1 MSMRYSSI
9 LLHKK
14 LFQIA
19 FVIALLFNT
28 KVSAVFAQTIP
39 LYKNSRAPINERVQD
54 LLGRMTPTEKF
65 WQLFMIPGD
74 IKPGDATKYKD
85 GLFGFQVSAAAAG
98 TEDAGQMLQYNASE
112 TALSLAKKINS
123 IQQFFM
129 DSTRL
134 GIPMLP
140 FDEAL
145 HGLVR
150 QGSTIFPQSIGLAAT
165 FNTTIMEAV
174 AGAIAKESKIRGIR
188 QILSPVINI
197 ATDVRWGR
205 TEETYGEDPFLSS
218 KMGVAYIKTLED
230 ENIIATP
237 KHFVANVGDGGR
249 DSYPIDANE
258 RYLTEIHYPP
268 FKDAVQKAGAR
279 SIMTSYNSVN
289 GSPATA
295 NDYLLND
302 LLKKQWGFT
311 GFVISDAGAVGGANV
326 LHFTAKD
333 YPDAGRNA
341 LNNGLDVLFQTAQ
354 EHYKLFIPPFL
365 NEQINQARLDDA
377 VSRVLKAKFELG
389 LFERPYVDIKAT
401 EAANFS
407 AAHKKIAAQAALE
420 SIVLLQN
427 NKQLLP
433 ISTSI
438 ESIALIGTD
447 ATEARLGGYSGPGTK
462 KVSILE
468 GMVAKYGASK
478 IMSAAGPGRNNKT
491 YTTIGG
497 KHLWTNH
504 NNQKTEGLLAE
515 YFNGIEFNST
525 PSVKRIDKNINFH
538 WTISTPDE
546 RINPSFFCARWT
558 GNINAP
564 LTGKYKIGLEGN
576 DGYKLYINNQL
587 VINQWD
593 KQSYH
598 TSLVNFDFTAGTNY
612 PIRIEFKEP
621 GGNATVKLIWN
632 VGVENTVDEKINEA
646 VAVAQK
652 ATVAIIVVGLEE
664 GEFRDR
670 ASLQLPGAQELLI
683 QKIAATG
690 TPTAVIIV
698 GGSAVTMGNW
708 IDKVQS
714 IVDVWYP
721 GEEGGQAVAAVLAGD
736 YNPGGKLP
744 ITFPLSESQLPLVY
758 NHKPTGRGDDYEN
771 LSGLPLFPFGYG
783 LSYTS
788 FEYSNLVIETPVAKA
803 GEKINISFEV
813 KNTGSKA
820 GSEVAQI
827 YLRDEVAT
835 VARPV
840 EALKGFER
848 IYLLPGAFKTI
859 KLSLLPEDFEML
871 NAKMQT
877 VIEPGDFTIMVGSSS
892 RDIRLKK
899 TVTLQ

>member
-1 MSMRYSSI
+1 MNTTSVTLRSNI
-9 LLHKK
+9 
-14 LFQIA
+14 IR
-19 FVIALLFNT
+19 IALFFSLQIIVVNT
-28 KVSAVFAQTIP
+28 ITAQTIP
-39 LYKNSRAPINERVQD
+39 LYKNSRAPINERVKD

-74 IKPGDATKYKD
+74 IKPGEGYKYKD
-85 GLFGFQVSAAAAG
+85 GLFGFQVSAASAG
-98 TEDAGQMLQYNASE
+98 TEGAQQMLQYNATE
-112 TALSLAKKINS
+112 TAVSLAKKVNK
-123 IQQFFM
+123 IQAFFM

-165 FNTTIMEAV
+165 FNTSTMEAV

-218 KMGVAYIKTLED
+218 KMGVAYMKTLED

-249 DSYPIDANE
+249 DSYPIDMNE
-258 RYLTEIHYPP
+258 RYLSEIHYPP

-302 LLKKQWGFT
+302 LLKKQWGFN

-326 LHFTAKD
+326 LHYTAKD

-341 LNNGLDVLFQTAQ
+341 VNNGLDVLFQTAQ

-365 NEQINQARLDDA
+365 NGQINQERLDDA
-377 VSRVLKAKFELG
+377 VSRVLRAKFELG
-389 LFERPYVDIKAT
+389 LFEIPYLDIKET
-401 EAANFS
+401 EAANFEAS
-407 AAHKKIAAQAALE
+407 HKKIAHQAALE
-420 SIVLLQN
+420 SIVLLKN
-427 NKQLLP
+427 NKGLLP
-433 ISTSI
+433 IGLTT
-438 ESIALIGTD
+438 ESIALIGLD

-462 KVSILE
+462 KVSIAE
-468 GMVAKYGASK
+468 GMKKVYGAQK
-478 IMSAAGPGRNNKT
+478 IITAEGPGRSIKT
-491 YTTIGG
+491 WTVIPSKY
-497 KHLWTNH
+497 LWTTQ
-504 NNQKTEGLLAE
+504 NNQKTEGLLAS
-515 YFNGIEFNST
+515 YFNGIEFSNNPT
-525 PSVKRIDKNINFH
+525 VQRIDKNINFH
-538 WTISTPDE
+538 WTISTPDNSIVPE
-546 RINPSFFCARWT
+546 FFCAKWT
-558 GNINAP
+558 GNISAP
-564 LTGKYKIGLEGN
+564 QTGTFKIGLEGN
-576 DGYKLYINNQL
+576 DGYKLYINNEL
-587 VINQWD
+587 VIDKWE
-593 KQSYH
+593 KQSFH
-598 TSLVNFDFTAGTNY
+598 TELVSYNFVAGTNY
-612 PIRIEFKEP
+612 PIRVEFKEP
-621 GGNATVKLIWN
+621 NGNATIRLIWN
-632 VGVENTVDEKINEA
+632 LGIANTIEEKINEA
-646 VAVAQK
+646 VAAAKKSKVA
-652 ATVAIIVVGLEE
+652 VVVVGLEE

-670 ASLQLPGAQELLI
+670 ASLQLPGAQEQLI
-683 QKIAATG
+683 QKVAATG
-690 TPTAVIIV
+690 TPTVVVIV

-708 IDKVQS
+708 IDQVNS

-721 GEEGGQAVAAVLAGD
+721 GEEGGYAVAEALSGM

-744 ITFPLSESQLPLVY
+744 ITFPLSEAQLPLVY

-771 LSGLPLFPFGYG
+771 LTGLPLFPFGYG
-783 LSYTS
+783 LSYTT
-788 FEYSNLVIETPVAKA
+788 FEYSKLTIQKPVAKV
-803 GEKINISFEV
+803 GEKINISFEI
-813 KNTGSKA
+813 KNTGNRA
-820 GSEVAQI
+820 GDEVAQI
-827 YLRDEVAT
+827 YLRDQVAS

-840 EALKGFER
+840 QALKGFER
-848 IYLLPGAFKTI
+848 IHLEPGTSKII
-859 KLSLLPEDFEML
+859 KLTLLPEDFEML

-899 TVTLQ
+899 TVQLQ

>member
-1 MSMRYSSI
+1 MNTQNITFRKIFTPLALVI
-9 LLHKK
+9 LIQ
-14 LFQIA
+14 FIA
-19 FVIALLFNT
+19 TSTIV
-28 KVSAVFAQTIP
+28 AQTIP
-39 LYKNSRAPINERVQD
+39 LYKNSRAPINERVKD

-74 IKPGDATKYKD
+74 IKPGEGYKYKD
-85 GLFGFQVSAAAAG
+85 GLFGFQVSAASAG
-98 TEDAGQMLQYNASE
+98 AEGAQQMLQYNATE
-112 TALSLAKKINS
+112 TAVSLAKKVNV
-123 IQQFFM
+123 IQRFFM

-165 FNTTIMEAV
+165 FNTSTMEAV

-218 KMGVAYIKTLED
+218 KMGVAYMKTLED

-249 DSYPIDANE
+249 DSYPIDMNE
-258 RYLTEIHYPP
+258 RYLSEIHYPP

-302 LLKKQWGFT
+302 LLKKQWGFN

-326 LHFTAKD
+326 LHYTAKD

-341 LNNGLDVLFQTAQ
+341 VNNGLDVLFQTAQ
-354 EHYKLFIPPFL
+354 EHHTLFIPPFL
-365 NEQINQARLDDA
+365 NGQVNQERLDDA
-377 VSRVLKAKFELG
+377 VSRVLKAKFDLG
-389 LFERPYVDIKAT
+389 LFETPYLDIKAT
-401 EAANFS
+401 ESANYEV
-407 AAHKKIAAQAALE
+407 AHKKIAHQAALE

-427 NKQLLP
+427 KNGLLP
-433 ISTSI
+433 ISNDV

-462 KVSILE
+462 KVSILD
-468 GMVAKYGASK
+468 GMLLKYGAKK
-478 IMSAAGPGRNNKT
+478 IITAAGPGRVNKNWNIVPSK
-491 YTTIGG
+491 YLSTTQ
-497 KHLWTNH
+497 
-504 NNQKTEGLLAE
+504 NNQIVEGLTAE
-515 YFNGIEFNST
+515 YFNGIEFGTSPT
-525 PSVKRIDKNINFH
+525 VKRVDKNINFH
-538 WTISTPDE
+538 WTISTPDPLITPE
-546 RINPSFFCARWT
+546 FFCARWT
-558 GNINAP
+558 GNIKAP
-564 LTGKYKIGLEGN
+564 QTGTYNIGIEGN

-587 VINQWD
+587 IINNWD
-593 KQSYH
+593 KQSFH
-598 TSLVNFDFTAGTNY
+598 TSLVDYNFTAGTNY
-612 PIRIEFKEP
+612 HIRVEFKEP
-621 GGNATVKLIWN
+621 NGNATIKLIWN
-632 VGVENTVDEKINEA
+632 VGVANTVEEKINEA
-646 VAVAQK
+646 VATAKKSKVA
-652 ATVAIIVVGLEE
+652 VVVVGLEE

-670 ASLQLPGAQELLI
+670 ASLQLPGEQEQLI
-683 QKIAATG
+683 QKVAATG
-690 TPTAVIIV
+690 TPTIVVIV

-708 IDKVQS
+708 IDKVSS

-721 GEEGGQAVAAVLAGD
+721 GEEGGHAVAAVLSGE
-736 YNPGGKLP
+736 YNPGAKLP
-744 ITFPLSESQLPLVY
+744 ITFPVSEAQLPLVY

-771 LSGLPLFPFGYG
+771 LTGLPLFPFGYG
-783 LSYTS
+783 LSYTT
-788 FEYSNLVIETPVAKA
+788 FEYSNLTIEKPVAKK
-803 GEKINISFEV
+803 GDKINVSFV
-813 KNTGSKA
+813 VTNTGKRA
-820 GSEVAQI
+820 GDEVAQL
-827 YLRDEVAT
+827 YLRDQIAS

-840 EALKGFER
+840 QALKGFER
-848 IYLLPGAFKTI
+848 IHLLPGASKTVT
-859 KLSLLPEDFEML
+859 LTLHAEDFEML
-871 NAKMQT
+871 NEKMET
-877 VIEPGDFTIMVGSSS
+877 VIEPGDFTIMIGSSS

>member
-1 MSMRYSSI
+1 MNTITITTRKIFTLFVYMI
-9 LLHKK
+9 LI
-14 LFQIA
+14 QI
-19 FVIALLFNT
+19 IAIST
-28 KVSAVFAQTIP
+28 VDAQTIP
-39 LYKNSRAPINERVQD
+39 LYKNSRAPINERVKD
-54 LLGRMTPTEKF
+54 LLDRMTPTEKF

-74 IKPGDATKYKD
+74 IKPGDAQKYKD
-85 GLFGFQVSAAAAG
+85 GLFGFQVSAASAG
-98 TEDAGQMLQYNASE
+98 GEGAQQMLQYNATE
-112 TALSLAKKINS
+112 TAVSLAKKVNS
-123 IQQFFM
+123 IQRFFM

-165 FNTTIMEAV
+165 FKTSTMEAV

-218 KMGVAYIKTLED
+218 KMGVAYMKTLED

-249 DSYPIDANE
+249 DSYPIDMNE
-258 RYLTEIHYPP
+258 RYLSEIHYPP

-295 NDYLLND
+295 NDYLLNN
-302 LLKKQWGFT
+302 LLKKRWGFN

-326 LHFTAKD
+326 LHYTAKD
-333 YPDAGRNA
+333 YPDAGKNA
-341 LNNGLDVLFQTAQ
+341 VNNGLDVIFQTAQ

-365 NEQINQARLDDA
+365 NGQINQERLDDA
-377 VSRVLKAKFELG
+377 VSRVLRAKFELG
-389 LFERPYVDIKAT
+389 LFETPYLDIKAT
-401 EAANFS
+401 ESANFE
-407 AAHKKIAAQAALE
+407 AAHKKIALEAALE
-420 SIVLLQN
+420 SVVLLQN
-427 NKQLLP
+427 KNALLP
-433 ISTSI
+433 ISTAT

-462 KVSILE
+462 KVSILN
-468 GMVAKYGASK
+468 GMLQKYGASK
-478 IMSAAGPGRNNKT
+478 IFTAAGPGRDSKNW
-491 YTTIGG
+491 TIIPS
-497 KHLWTNH
+497 KYLWTTQG
-504 NNQKTEGLLAE
+504 NQTQEGLTAQ
-515 YFNGIEFNST
+515 YFNGIEFGNNPT
-525 PSVKRIDKNINFH
+525 LQRIDKTINFH
-538 WTISTPDE
+538 WTISTPDQA
-546 RINPSFFCARWT
+546 INPEFFCAKWT
-558 GNINAP
+558 GNIRAP
-564 LTGKYKIGLEGN
+564 KSGTYKIGLSGN
-576 DGYKLYINNQL
+576 DGFKLYINNQL
-587 VINQWD
+587 IINNWD
-593 KQSYH
+593 KQSFH
-598 TSLVNFDFTAGTNY
+598 TSLVDYNFTAGNNY
-612 PIRIEFKEP
+612 PIRVEFKEP
-621 GGNATVKLIWN
+621 NGNSTIKLIWN
-632 VGVENTVDEKINEA
+632 VDVVNTVEEKITEA

-652 ATVAIIVVGLEE
+652 SKVAVVVVGLEE

-670 ASLQLPGAQELLI
+670 ASLQLPGEQEQLI
-683 QKIAATG
+683 QRVAATG
-690 TPTAVIIV
+690 TPTVVVIV

-708 IDKVQS
+708 MDKVSS

-721 GEEGGQAVAAVLAGD
+721 GEEGGHAVAAVLSGA

-744 ITFPLSESQLPLVY
+744 ITFPVSEAQLPLVY

-771 LSGLPLFPFGYG
+771 LTGLPLFPFGYG

-788 FEYSNLVIETPVAKA
+788 FEYSNLIIEKPIAKK
-803 GEKINISFEV
+803 GDPINISFV
-813 KNTGSKA
+813 VTNTGKLA
-820 GSEVAQI
+820 GDEVAQL
-827 YLRDEVAT
+827 YLRDQIAS

-840 EALKGFER
+840 QALKGFER
-848 IYLLPGAFKTI
+848 IHLAAGASKTI
-859 KLSLLPEDFEML
+859 KLTLLPEDFEML
-871 NAKMQT
+871 NEKMET
-877 VIEPGDFTIMVGSSS
+877 VIEPGDFTIMIGSSS

>member
-1 MSMRYSSI
+1 M
-9 LLHKK
+9 
-14 LFQIA
+14 
-19 FVIALLFNT
+19 NT
-28 KVSAVFAQTIP
+28 KSLIFRKNIIRILFIVSVQLIAATIINAQTIP
-39 LYKNSRAPINERVQD
+39 LYKNSRAPINERVKD
-54 LLGRMTPTEKF
+54 LLDRMTPTEKF

-74 IKPGDATKYKD
+74 IKPGEGYKYKD
-85 GLFGFQVSAAAAG
+85 GLFGFQVSAASAG
-98 TEDAGQMLQYNASE
+98 VEGAQQMLQYNATE
-112 TALSLAKKINS
+112 TAVSLAKKVNK

-165 FNTTIMEAV
+165 FNTSTMEAV
-174 AGAIAKESKIRGIR
+174 AGAIARESKIRGIR

-218 KMGVAYIKTLED
+218 KMGVAYMKTLED

-249 DSYPIDANE
+249 DSYPIDMNE
-258 RYLTEIHYPP
+258 RYLSEIHYPP

-302 LLKKQWGFT
+302 LLKKQWGFN

-326 LHFTAKD
+326 LHYTAKD

-341 LNNGLDVLFQTAQ
+341 VNNGLDVLFQTAQ

-365 NEQINQARLDDA
+365 NGQINQARLDDA
-377 VSRVLKAKFELG
+377 VSRVLRAKFELG
-389 LFERPYVDIKAT
+389 LFETPYLDIKAT
-401 EAANFS
+401 ENANYEV
-407 AAHKKIAAQAALE
+407 AHKKIAHQAALE
-420 SIVLLQN
+420 SIVLLKN
-427 NKQLLP
+427 NKGLLP
-433 ISTSI
+433 IATSTQ
-438 ESIALIGTD
+438 SIALIGVD

-462 KVSILE
+462 KVSIAD
-468 GMVAKYGASK
+468 GFVKTYGAQK
-478 IMSAAGPGRNNKT
+478 IIIASGPGRSNKT
-491 YTTIGG
+491 WTVIPS
-497 KHLWTNH
+497 KFLWTSQ
-504 NNQKTEGLLAE
+504 NNQKTEGLLAS
-515 YFNGIEFNST
+515 YFNGIEFSNNPT
-525 PSVKRIDKNINFH
+525 VQRIDKTVNFH
-538 WTISTPDE
+538 WTISTPDNSIVPE
-546 RINPSFFCARWT
+546 FFCAKWT
-558 GNINAP
+558 GNIHAP
-564 LTGKYKIGLEGN
+564 QTGTFKIGLEGN
-576 DGYKLYINNQL
+576 DGYKLYINNEL
-587 VINQWD
+587 VIDKWQ

-598 TSLVNFDFTAGTNY
+598 TELVDYNFTAGTDY
-612 PIRIEFKEP
+612 PVRVEFKEP
-621 GGNATVKLIWN
+621 NGNATIKLIWN
-632 VGVENTVDEKINEA
+632 IGVANSIEEKINEA
-646 VAVAQK
+646 VDAAKKSKVAV
-652 ATVAIIVVGLEE
+652 VVVGLEE

-670 ASLQLPGAQELLI
+670 ASLQLPGSQEQLI
-683 QKIAATG
+683 QRVAATG
-690 TPTAVIIV
+690 TPTVVVIV

-708 IDKVQS
+708 IDQVNS

-721 GEEGGQAVAAVLAGD
+721 GEEGGYAVAEVLSGA

-744 ITFPLSESQLPLVY
+744 ITFPISEAQLPLVY

-771 LSGLPLFPFGYG
+771 LTGLPLFPFGYG
-783 LSYTS
+783 LSYTN
-788 FEYSNLVIETPVAKA
+788 FEYSKLTIENPLAKA
-803 GEKINISFEV
+803 GDKINISFEI
-813 KNTGSKA
+813 KNTGTRA
-820 GSEVAQI
+820 GDEVAQI
-827 YLRDEVAT
+827 YLRDQVAS

-840 EALKGFER
+840 QALKGFER
-848 IYLLPGAFKTI
+848 IHLEPGATKTI
-859 KLSLLPEDFEML
+859 KLTLLPEDFEML
-871 NAKMQT
+871 NANMQT

-899 TVTLQ
+899 TVQLQ

>member
-1 MSMRYSSI
+1 MNTITITTRKIFTRFVYVI
-9 LLHKK
+9 
-14 LFQIA
+14 FIQI
-19 FVIALLFNT
+19 IATSTVN
-28 KVSAVFAQTIP
+28 AQTIP
-39 LYKNSRAPINERVQD
+39 LYKNSRAPINERVKD
-54 LLGRMTPTEKF
+54 LLDRMTTTEKF

-74 IKPGDATKYKD
+74 IKPGDAPKYKD
-85 GLFGFQVSAAAAG
+85 GLFGFQVSAASAG
-98 TEDAGQMLQYNASE
+98 GEGAQQMLQYNATE
-112 TALSLAKKINS
+112 TVVSLAKKVNA
-123 IQQFFM
+123 IQRFFM

-165 FNTTIMEAV
+165 FKTSTMEAV

-218 KMGVAYIKTLED
+218 KMGVAYMKTLED

-249 DSYPIDANE
+249 DSYPIDMNE
-258 RYLTEIHYPP
+258 RYLSEIHYPP

-295 NDYLLND
+295 NDYLLNN
-302 LLKKQWGFT
+302 LLKKRWGFN

-326 LHFTAKD
+326 LHYTAKD
-333 YPDAGRNA
+333 YPDAGKNA
-341 LNNGLDVLFQTAQ
+341 VNNGLDVIFQTAQ

-365 NEQINQARLDDA
+365 NGQINQERLDDA
-377 VSRVLKAKFELG
+377 VSRVLRAKFELG
-389 LFERPYVDIKAT
+389 LFETPYLDIKAT
-401 EAANFS
+401 ESANFE
-407 AAHKKIAAQAALE
+407 AAHKKIALEAALE
-420 SIVLLQN
+420 SVVLLQN
-427 NKQLLP
+427 KNALLP
-433 ISTSI
+433 ISTAT

-462 KVSILE
+462 KVSILD
-468 GMVAKYGASK
+468 GMLQKYGASK
-478 IMSAAGPGRNNKT
+478 IVTAAGPGRDSKNWNIIPSK
-491 YTTIGG
+491 YLSTTQD
-497 KHLWTNH
+497 
-504 NNQKTEGLLAE
+504 NQTQEGLTAQ
-515 YFNGIEFNST
+515 YFNGIEFGDNPT
-525 PSVKRIDKNINFH
+525 LQRIDKTINFH
-538 WTISTPDE
+538 WTISTPDQA
-546 RINPSFFCARWT
+546 INPEFFCAKWT
-558 GNINAP
+558 GNIRAP
-564 LTGKYKIGLEGN
+564 KSGTYKIGLSGN
-576 DGYKLYINNQL
+576 DGFKLYINNQL
-587 VINQWD
+587 IINNWD
-593 KQSYH
+593 KQSFH
-598 TSLVNFDFTAGTNY
+598 TNLVDYNFTAGNNY
-612 PIRIEFKEP
+612 PIRVEFKEP
-621 GGNATVKLIWN
+621 NGNSTIKLIWN
-632 VGVENTVDEKINEA
+632 VDVVNAVEEKITEA

-652 ATVAIIVVGLEE
+652 SKVAVVVVGLEE

-670 ASLQLPGAQELLI
+670 ASLQLPGEQEQLI
-683 QKIAATG
+683 QRVAATG
-690 TPTAVIIV
+690 TPTVVVIV

-708 IDKVQS
+708 MDKVSS

-721 GEEGGQAVAAVLAGD
+721 GEEGGYAVASVLSGA

-744 ITFPLSESQLPLVY
+744 ITFPVSEAQLPLVY

-771 LSGLPLFPFGYG
+771 LTGLPLFPFGYG

-788 FEYSNLVIETPVAKA
+788 FEYSNLIIEKPIAKK
-803 GEKINISFEV
+803 GDPINISFV
-813 KNTGSKA
+813 VTNTGKLA
-820 GSEVAQI
+820 GDEVAQL
-827 YLRDEVAT
+827 YLRDQIAS

-840 EALKGFER
+840 QALKGFER
-848 IYLLPGAFKTI
+848 IHLAAGASKTI
-859 KLSLLPEDFEML
+859 KLTLHSEDFEML
-871 NAKMQT
+871 NEKMET
-877 VIEPGDFTIMVGSSS
+877 VIEPGDFTIMIGSSS

>member
-1 MSMRYSSI
+1 MNSKNTYTRNIVSSI
-9 LLHKK
+9 
-14 LFQIA
+14 A
-19 FVIALLFNT
+19 FTILIQCMT
-28 KVSAVFAQTIP
+28 ISTTIAQTIP
-39 LYKNSRAPINERVQD
+39 LYKNSRAPINERVKD

-74 IKPGDATKYKD
+74 IKPGDAPKYKD
-85 GLFGFQVSAAAAG
+85 GLFGFQVSAASAG
-98 TEDAGQMLQYNASE
+98 GEGAQQMLQYNATE
-112 TALSLAKKINS
+112 TAVSLAKKVNT
-123 IQQFFM
+123 IQRFFI

-165 FNTTIMEAV
+165 FKTSTMEAV

-218 KMGVAYIKTLED
+218 KMGVAYMKTLED

-249 DSYPIDANE
+249 DSYPIDMNE
-258 RYLTEIHYPP
+258 RYLSEIHYPP

-295 NDYLLND
+295 NDYLLNN
-302 LLKKQWGFT
+302 LLKKQWGFN

-326 LHFTAKD
+326 LHYTAKD

-341 LNNGLDVLFQTAQ
+341 VNYGLDVLFQTAQ

-365 NEQINQARLDDA
+365 NGQINQERLDDA
-377 VSRVLKAKFELG
+377 VSRVLRAKFELG
-389 LFERPYVDIKAT
+389 LFETPYLDIKAT
-401 EAANFS
+401 ESANYE
-407 AAHKKIAAQAALE
+407 AAHKKIAHHAALE

-427 NKQLLP
+427 KNGLLP
-433 ISTSI
+433 LSTAT

-462 KVSILE
+462 KVSILD
-468 GMVAKYGASK
+468 GMRLKYGASK
-478 IMSAAGPGRNNKT
+478 IITAAGPGRESKNWNIIPSK
-491 YTTIGG
+491 Y
-497 KHLWTNH
+497 LWTTQG
-504 NNQKTEGLLAE
+504 NQTQEGLTAQ
-515 YFNGIEFNST
+515 YFNGVEFGNNPT
-525 PSVKRIDKNINFH
+525 LQRIDKTINFH
-538 WTISTPDE
+538 WTISTPD
-546 RINPSFFCARWT
+546 PSITPEFFCAKWT
-558 GNINAP
+558 GNIKAP
-564 LTGKYKIGLEGN
+564 KTGTYKIGLSGN
-576 DGYKLYINNQL
+576 DGFKLYINNQL
-587 VINQWD
+587 VINNWD
-593 KQSYH
+593 KQSFH
-598 TSLVNFDFTAGTNY
+598 TSLVDYNFTAGNSY
-612 PIRIEFKEP
+612 PIRVEFKEP
-621 GGNATVKLIWN
+621 NGNSTIKLIWN
-632 VGVENTVDEKINEA
+632 VDVVNTIEEKINEA

-652 ATVAIIVVGLEE
+652 SKVAVVVVGLEE

-670 ASLQLPGAQELLI
+670 ASLQLPGEQEQLI
-683 QKIAATG
+683 QRVAATG
-690 TPTAVIIV
+690 TPTVVVIV

-708 IDKVQS
+708 IDKVSS

-721 GEEGGQAVAAVLAGD
+721 GEEGGHAVAAVLSGE
-736 YNPGGKLP
+736 YNPGAKLP
-744 ITFPLSESQLPLVY
+744 ITFPVSEAQLPLVY

-771 LSGLPLFPFGYG
+771 LTGLPLFPFGYG
-783 LSYTS
+783 LSYTT
-788 FEYSNLVIETPVAKA
+788 FEYSNLIIEKPIAKKGDA
-803 GEKINISFEV
+803 IHLSFV
-813 KNTGSKA
+813 VTNTGKVA
-820 GSEVAQI
+820 GDEVAQL
-827 YLRDEVAT
+827 YLRDQIAS

-840 EALKGFER
+840 QALKGFER
-848 IYLLPGAFKTI
+848 IHLAAGASKTI
-859 KLSLLPEDFEML
+859 QLTLLPEDFEML
-871 NAKMQT
+871 NEKMQT
-877 VIEPGDFTIMVGSSS
+877 VIEPGDFIIMIGSSS

>member
-1 MSMRYSSI
+1 M
-9 LLHKK
+9 
-14 LFQIA
+14 
-19 FVIALLFNT
+19 NT
-28 KVSAVFAQTIP
+28 KKIATRKTFIRFVYVILIQIIVTSTVDAQTIP
-39 LYKNSRAPINERVQD
+39 LYKNSRAPINERVKD
-54 LLGRMTPTEKF
+54 LLDRMTPTEKF

-74 IKPGDATKYKD
+74 IKPGDAPKYKD
-85 GLFGFQVSAAAAG
+85 GLFGFQVSAASAG
-98 TEDAGQMLQYNASE
+98 GDGAQQMLQYNATE
-112 TALSLAKKINS
+112 TAVSLAKKVNA
-123 IQQFFM
+123 IQRFFM

-165 FNTTIMEAV
+165 FKTSTMEAV

-218 KMGVAYIKTLED
+218 KMGVAYMKTLED

-249 DSYPIDANE
+249 DSYPIDMNE
-258 RYLTEIHYPP
+258 RYLSEIHYPP

-295 NDYLLND
+295 NDYLLNN
-302 LLKKQWGFT
+302 LLKKQWGFN

-326 LHFTAKD
+326 LHYTAKD

-341 LNNGLDVLFQTAQ
+341 VNNGLDVLFQTAQ

-365 NEQINQARLDDA
+365 NGQINQERLDDA
-377 VSRVLKAKFELG
+377 VSRVLRAKFELG
-389 LFERPYVDIKAT
+389 LFETPYLDIKAT
-401 EAANFS
+401 ESANFE
-407 AAHKKIAAQAALE
+407 AAHKKIALEAALE
-420 SIVLLQN
+420 SVVLLQN
-427 NKQLLP
+427 KNALLP
-433 ISTSI
+433 ISTAI

-462 KVSILE
+462 KVSILD
-468 GMVAKYGASK
+468 GMLQKYGTSK
-478 IMSAAGPGRNNKT
+478 IVTAAGPGRDSKNWNIIPSK
-491 YTTIGG
+491 Y
-497 KHLWTNH
+497 LWTTQG
-504 NNQKTEGLLAE
+504 NQTHEGLTAQ
-515 YFNGIEFNST
+515 YFNGIEFGNNPT
-525 PSVKRIDKNINFH
+525 LQRIDKTINFH
-538 WTISTPDE
+538 WTISTPDQA
-546 RINPSFFCARWT
+546 INPEFFCAKWT
-558 GNINAP
+558 GNIRAP
-564 LTGKYKIGLEGN
+564 KSGTYKIGLSGN
-576 DGYKLYINNQL
+576 DGFKLYINNQL
-587 VINQWD
+587 IINNWD
-593 KQSYH
+593 KQSFH
-598 TSLVNFDFTAGTNY
+598 TSLVDYNFTAGNNY
-612 PIRIEFKEP
+612 PIRVEFKEP
-621 GGNATVKLIWN
+621 NGNSTIKLIWN
-632 VGVENTVDEKINEA
+632 VDVVNTVEEKITEA
-646 VAVAQK
+646 VTVAQK
-652 ATVAIIVVGLEE
+652 SKVAVVVVGLEE

-670 ASLQLPGAQELLI
+670 ASLQLPGEQEQLI
-683 QKIAATG
+683 QRVAATG
-690 TPTAVIIV
+690 TPTVVVIV

-708 IDKVQS
+708 MDKVNS

-721 GEEGGQAVAAVLAGD
+721 GEEGGYAVAAVLSGA

-744 ITFPLSESQLPLVY
+744 ITFPVSEAQLPLVY

-771 LSGLPLFPFGYG
+771 LTGLPLFPFGYG

-788 FEYSNLVIETPVAKA
+788 FEYSNLIIEKPIAKK
-803 GEKINISFEV
+803 GDPINISFV
-813 KNTGSKA
+813 VTNTGKLA
-820 GSEVAQI
+820 GDEVAQL
-827 YLRDEVAT
+827 YLRDQIAS

-840 EALKGFER
+840 QALKGFER
-848 IYLLPGAFKTI
+848 IHLAAGAFKTI
-859 KLSLLPEDFEML
+859 KLTLLPEDFEML
-871 NAKMQT
+871 NEKMET
-877 VIEPGDFTIMVGSSS
+877 VIEPGDFTIMIGSSS

>member
-1 MSMRYSSI
+1 MNTTSLTLRSNI
-9 LLHKK
+9 
-14 LFQIA
+14 IR
-19 FVIALLFNT
+19 IALFFSLQIIVVNT
-28 KVSAVFAQTIP
+28 ITAQTIP
-39 LYKNSRAPINERVQD
+39 LYKNSRAPINERVKD

-74 IKPGDATKYKD
+74 IKPGEGYKYKD
-85 GLFGFQVSAAAAG
+85 GLFGFQVSAASAG
-98 TEDAGQMLQYNASE
+98 TEGAQQMLQYNATE
-112 TALSLAKKINS
+112 TAVSLAKKVNK
-123 IQQFFM
+123 IQAFFM

-165 FNTTIMEAV
+165 FNTSTMEAV

-218 KMGVAYIKTLED
+218 KMGVAYMKTLED

-249 DSYPIDANE
+249 DSYPIDMNE
-258 RYLTEIHYPP
+258 RYLSEIHYPP

-302 LLKKQWGFT
+302 LLKKQWGFN

-326 LHFTAKD
+326 LHYTAKD

-341 LNNGLDVLFQTAQ
+341 VNNGLDVLFQTAQ

-365 NEQINQARLDDA
+365 NGQINQERLDDA
-377 VSRVLKAKFELG
+377 VSRVLRAKFELG
-389 LFERPYVDIKAT
+389 LFEIPYLDIKET
-401 EAANFS
+401 EAANFEAS
-407 AAHKKIAAQAALE
+407 HKKIAHQAALE
-420 SIVLLQN
+420 SIVLLKN
-427 NKQLLP
+427 NKGLLP
-433 ISTSI
+433 IGSTT
-438 ESIALIGTD
+438 ESIALIGVD

-462 KVSILE
+462 KVSIAE
-468 GMVAKYGASK
+468 GMKKVYGAQK
-478 IMSAAGPGRNNKT
+478 IITAEGPGRSIKT
-491 YTTIGG
+491 WTVIPSKY
-497 KHLWTNH
+497 LWTTQ
-504 NNQKTEGLLAE
+504 NNQKTEGLLAS
-515 YFNGIEFNST
+515 YFNGIEFSNNPT
-525 PSVKRIDKNINFH
+525 VQRIDKNINFH
-538 WTISTPDE
+538 WTISTPDNLIVPE
-546 RINPSFFCARWT
+546 FFCAKWT
-558 GNINAP
+558 GNISAP
-564 LTGKYKIGLEGN
+564 QTGTFKIGLEGN
-576 DGYKLYINNQL
+576 DGYKLYINNEL
-587 VINQWD
+587 VIDKWE
-593 KQSYH
+593 KQSFH
-598 TSLVNFDFTAGTNY
+598 TELVSYNFVAGTNY
-612 PIRIEFKEP
+612 PIRVEFKEP
-621 GGNATVKLIWN
+621 NGNATIRLIWN
-632 VGVENTVDEKINEA
+632 LGIANTIEEKINEA
-646 VAVAQK
+646 VAAAKKSKVA
-652 ATVAIIVVGLEE
+652 VVVVGLEE

-670 ASLQLPGAQELLI
+670 ASLQLPGAQEQLI
-683 QKIAATG
+683 QKVAATG
-690 TPTAVIIV
+690 TPTVVVIV

-708 IDKVQS
+708 IDQVNS

-721 GEEGGQAVAAVLAGD
+721 GEEGGYAVAEALSGM

-744 ITFPLSESQLPLVY
+744 ITFPLSEAQLPLVY

-771 LSGLPLFPFGYG
+771 LTGLPLFPFGYG
-783 LSYTS
+783 LSYTT
-788 FEYSNLVIETPVAKA
+788 FEYSKLTIEKPVAKV
-803 GEKINISFEV
+803 GEKINISFEI
-813 KNTGSKA
+813 KNTGNRA
-820 GSEVAQI
+820 GDEVAQI
-827 YLRDEVAT
+827 YLRDQVAS

-840 EALKGFER
+840 QALKGFER
-848 IYLLPGAFKTI
+848 IHLEPGTSKII
-859 KLSLLPEDFEML
+859 KLTLLPEDFEML

-899 TVTLQ
+899 TVQLQ

>member
-1 MSMRYSSI
+1 MNTIRITTRKIFTRFVYLI
-9 LLHKK
+9 LI
-14 LFQIA
+14 QIITTST
-19 FVIALLFNT
+19 VD
-28 KVSAVFAQTIP
+28 AQTIP
-39 LYKNSRAPINERVQD
+39 LYKNSRAPINERVKD
-54 LLGRMTPTEKF
+54 LLDRMTPTEKF

-74 IKPGDATKYKD
+74 IKPGDAPKYKD
-85 GLFGFQVSAAAAG
+85 GLFGFQVSAASAG
-98 TEDAGQMLQYNASE
+98 GEGAQQMLQYNATE
-112 TALSLAKKINS
+112 TAVSLAKKVNT
-123 IQQFFM
+123 IQRFFM

-165 FNTTIMEAV
+165 FKTSTMEAV

-218 KMGVAYIKTLED
+218 KMGVAYMKTLED

-249 DSYPIDANE
+249 DSYPIDMNE
-258 RYLTEIHYPP
+258 RYLSEIHYPP

-295 NDYLLND
+295 NDYLLNN
-302 LLKKQWGFT
+302 LLKKQWGFN

-326 LHFTAKD
+326 LHYTAKD

-341 LNNGLDVLFQTAQ
+341 VNNGLDVLFQTAQ

-365 NEQINQARLDDA
+365 NGQINQERLDDA
-377 VSRVLKAKFELG
+377 VSRVLRAKFELG
-389 LFERPYVDIKAT
+389 LFETPYLDIKAT
-401 EAANFS
+401 ESANFE
-407 AAHKKIAAQAALE
+407 AAHKKIALEAALE
-420 SIVLLQN
+420 SVVLLQN
-427 NKQLLP
+427 KNALLP
-433 ISTSI
+433 ISTATQ
-438 ESIALIGTD
+438 SIALIGTD

-462 KVSILE
+462 KVSILD
-468 GMVAKYGASK
+468 GMLQKYGASK
-478 IMSAAGPGRNNKT
+478 IITAAGPGRDSKSWNIIPSK
-491 YTTIGG
+491 YLSTTQD
-497 KHLWTNH
+497 
-504 NNQKTEGLLAE
+504 NQTQEGLTAQ
-515 YFNGIEFNST
+515 YFNGIEFGNNPT
-525 PSVKRIDKNINFH
+525 LQRIDKTINFH
-538 WTISTPDE
+538 WTISTPDQA
-546 RINPSFFCARWT
+546 INPEFFCAKWT
-558 GNINAP
+558 GNIKAP
-564 LTGKYKIGLEGN
+564 KTGTYKIGLSGN
-576 DGYKLYINNQL
+576 DGFKLYINNQL
-587 VINQWD
+587 IINNWD
-593 KQSYH
+593 KQSFH
-598 TSLVNFDFTAGTNY
+598 TSLVDYNFTAGNNY
-612 PIRIEFKEP
+612 PIRVEFKEP
-621 GGNATVKLIWN
+621 NGNSTIKLIWN
-632 VGVENTVDEKINEA
+632 VDVVNTVEEKITEA

-652 ATVAIIVVGLEE
+652 SKVAVVVVGLEE

-670 ASLQLPGAQELLI
+670 ASLQLPGEQEQLI
-683 QKIAATG
+683 QRVAATG
-690 TPTAVIIV
+690 TPTVVVIV

-708 IDKVQS
+708 MDKVSS

-721 GEEGGQAVAAVLAGD
+721 GEEGGYAVAAVLSGA

-744 ITFPLSESQLPLVY
+744 ITFPVSEAQLPLVY

-771 LSGLPLFPFGYG
+771 LTGLPLFPFGYG

-788 FEYSNLVIETPVAKA
+788 FEYSNLIIEKPIAKK
-803 GEKINISFEV
+803 GDPINISFV
-813 KNTGSKA
+813 VTNTGKLA
-820 GSEVAQI
+820 GDEVAQL
-827 YLRDEVAT
+827 YLRDQIAS

-840 EALKGFER
+840 QALKGFER
-848 IYLLPGAFKTI
+848 IHLAPGASKTI
-859 KLSLLPEDFEML
+859 KLTLHPEDFEML
-871 NAKMQT
+871 NEKMET
-877 VIEPGDFTIMVGSSS
+877 VIEPGDFTIMIGSSS

>member
-1 MSMRYSSI
+1 MNTITITTRKIFTLFVYMI
-9 LLHKK
+9 LI
-14 LFQIA
+14 QI
-19 FVIALLFNT
+19 IAIST
-28 KVSAVFAQTIP
+28 VDAQTIP
-39 LYKNSRAPINERVQD
+39 LYKNSRAPINERVKD
-54 LLGRMTPTEKF
+54 LLDRMTPTEKF

-74 IKPGDATKYKD
+74 IKPGDAQKYKD
-85 GLFGFQVSAAAAG
+85 GLFGFQVSAASAG
-98 TEDAGQMLQYNASE
+98 GEGAQQMLQYNATE
-112 TALSLAKKINS
+112 TAVSLAKKVNS
-123 IQQFFM
+123 IQRFFM

-165 FNTTIMEAV
+165 FKTSTMEAV

-218 KMGVAYIKTLED
+218 KMGVAYMKTLED

-249 DSYPIDANE
+249 DSYPIDMNE
-258 RYLTEIHYPP
+258 RYLSEIHYPP

-295 NDYLLND
+295 NDYLLNN
-302 LLKKQWGFT
+302 LLKKRWGFN

-326 LHFTAKD
+326 LHYTAKD
-333 YPDAGRNA
+333 YPDAGKNA
-341 LNNGLDVLFQTAQ
+341 VNNGLDVIFQTAQ

-365 NEQINQARLDDA
+365 NGQINQERLDDA
-377 VSRVLKAKFELG
+377 VSRVLRAKFELG
-389 LFERPYVDIKAT
+389 LFETPYLDIKAT
-401 EAANFS
+401 ESANFE
-407 AAHKKIAAQAALE
+407 AAHKKIALEAALE
-420 SIVLLQN
+420 SVVLLQN
-427 NKQLLP
+427 KNALLP
-433 ISTSI
+433 ISTAT

-462 KVSILE
+462 KVSILN
-468 GMVAKYGASK
+468 GMLQKYGASK
-478 IMSAAGPGRNNKT
+478 IFTAAGPGRDSKNW
-491 YTTIGG
+491 TIIPR
-497 KHLWTNH
+497 KYLWTTQG
-504 NNQKTEGLLAE
+504 NQTQEGLTAQ
-515 YFNGIEFNST
+515 YFNGIEFGNNPT
-525 PSVKRIDKNINFH
+525 LQRIDKTINFH
-538 WTISTPDE
+538 WTISTPDQA
-546 RINPSFFCARWT
+546 INPEFFCAKWT
-558 GNINAP
+558 GNIRAP
-564 LTGKYKIGLEGN
+564 KSGTYKIGLSGN
-576 DGYKLYINNQL
+576 DGFKLYINNQL
-587 VINQWD
+587 IINNWD
-593 KQSYH
+593 KQSFH
-598 TSLVNFDFTAGTNY
+598 TSLVDYNFTAGNNY
-612 PIRIEFKEP
+612 PIRVEFKEP
-621 GGNATVKLIWN
+621 NGNSTIKLIWN
-632 VGVENTVDEKINEA
+632 VDVVNTVEEKITEA

-652 ATVAIIVVGLEE
+652 SKVAVVVVGLEE

-670 ASLQLPGAQELLI
+670 ASLQLPGEQEQLI
-683 QKIAATG
+683 QRVAATG
-690 TPTAVIIV
+690 TPTVVVIV

-708 IDKVQS
+708 MDKVSS

-721 GEEGGQAVAAVLAGD
+721 GEEGGHAVAAVLSGA

-744 ITFPLSESQLPLVY
+744 ITFPVSEAQLPLVY

-771 LSGLPLFPFGYG
+771 LTGLPLFPFGYG

-788 FEYSNLVIETPVAKA
+788 FEYSNLIIEKPIAKK
-803 GEKINISFEV
+803 GDPINISFV
-813 KNTGSKA
+813 VTNTGKLA
-820 GSEVAQI
+820 GDEVAQL
-827 YLRDEVAT
+827 YLRDQIAS

-840 EALKGFER
+840 QALKGFER
-848 IYLLPGAFKTI
+848 IHLAAGASKTI
-859 KLSLLPEDFEML
+859 KLTLLPEDFEML
-871 NAKMQT
+871 NEKMET
-877 VIEPGDFTIMVGSSS
+877 VIEPGEFTIMIGSSS

>member
-1 MSMRYSSI
+1 MNTTSLTLRSNI
-9 LLHKK
+9 
-14 LFQIA
+14 IR
-19 FVIALLFNT
+19 IALFFSLQIIVVNT
-28 KVSAVFAQTIP
+28 ITAQTIP
-39 LYKNSRAPINERVQD
+39 LYKNSRAPINERVKD

-74 IKPGDATKYKD
+74 IKPGEGYKYKD
-85 GLFGFQVSAAAAG
+85 GLFGFQVSAASAG
-98 TEDAGQMLQYNASE
+98 TEGAQQMLQYNATE
-112 TALSLAKKINS
+112 TAVSLAKKVNK

-165 FNTTIMEAV
+165 FNTSTMEAV

-218 KMGVAYIKTLED
+218 KMGVAYMKTLED

-249 DSYPIDANE
+249 DSYPIDMNE
-258 RYLTEIHYPP
+258 RYLSEIHYPP

-302 LLKKQWGFT
+302 LLKKQWGFN

-326 LHFTAKD
+326 LHYTAKD

-341 LNNGLDVLFQTAQ
+341 VNNGLDVLFQTAQ

-365 NEQINQARLDDA
+365 NGQINQERLDDA
-377 VSRVLKAKFELG
+377 VSRVLRAKFELG
-389 LFERPYVDIKAT
+389 LFETPYLDIKET
-401 EAANFS
+401 EAANFEAS
-407 AAHKKIAAQAALE
+407 HKKIAHQAALE
-420 SIVLLQN
+420 SIVLLKN
-427 NKQLLP
+427 NKGLLP
-433 ISTSI
+433 IGSTT
-438 ESIALIGTD
+438 ESIALIGLD

-462 KVSILE
+462 KVSIAE
-468 GMVAKYGASK
+468 GMKKVYGAQK
-478 IMSAAGPGRNNKT
+478 IITAEGPGRSIKT
-491 YTTIGG
+491 WTVIPSKY
-497 KHLWTNH
+497 LWTTQ
-504 NNQKTEGLLAE
+504 NNQKTEGLLAS
-515 YFNGIEFNST
+515 YFNGIEFSNNPT
-525 PSVKRIDKNINFH
+525 VQRIDKNINFH
-538 WTISTPDE
+538 WTISTPDNSIVPE
-546 RINPSFFCARWT
+546 FFCAKWT
-558 GNINAP
+558 GNISAP
-564 LTGKYKIGLEGN
+564 QTGTFKIGLEGN
-576 DGYKLYINNQL
+576 DGYKLYINNEL
-587 VINQWD
+587 VIDKWE
-593 KQSYH
+593 KQSFH
-598 TSLVNFDFTAGTNY
+598 TELVSYNFVAGTNY
-612 PIRIEFKEP
+612 PIRVEFKEP
-621 GGNATVKLIWN
+621 NGNATIRLIWN
-632 VGVENTVDEKINEA
+632 LGIANTIEEKINEA
-646 VAVAQK
+646 VAAAKKSKVA
-652 ATVAIIVVGLEE
+652 VVVVGLEE

-670 ASLQLPGAQELLI
+670 ASLQLPGAQEQLI
-683 QKIAATG
+683 QKVAATG
-690 TPTAVIIV
+690 TPTVVVIV

-708 IDKVQS
+708 IDQVNS

-721 GEEGGQAVAAVLAGD
+721 GEEGGYAVAEVLSGM

-744 ITFPLSESQLPLVY
+744 ITFPLSEAQLPLVY

-771 LSGLPLFPFGYG
+771 LTGLPLFPFGYG
-783 LSYTS
+783 LSYTT
-788 FEYSNLVIETPVAKA
+788 FEYSKLTIEKPVAKV
-803 GEKINISFEV
+803 GEKINISFEI
-813 KNTGSKA
+813 KNTGSRA
-820 GSEVAQI
+820 GDEVAQI
-827 YLRDEVAT
+827 YLRDQVAS

-840 EALKGFER
+840 QALKGFER
-848 IYLLPGAFKTI
+848 IHLEPGASKIIRLT
-859 KLSLLPEDFEML
+859 LLPEDFEML

-899 TVTLQ
+899 TVQLQ

>member
-1 MSMRYSSI
+1 M
-9 LLHKK
+9 
-14 LFQIA
+14 
-19 FVIALLFNT
+19 NT
-28 KVSAVFAQTIP
+28 KKIATRKIFIRFVYVILIQIIVTSTVDAQTIP
-39 LYKNSRAPINERVQD
+39 LYKNSRAPINERVKD
-54 LLGRMTPTEKF
+54 LLDRMTPTEKF

-74 IKPGDATKYKD
+74 IKPGDAPKYKD
-85 GLFGFQVSAAAAG
+85 GLFGFQVSAASAG
-98 TEDAGQMLQYNASE
+98 TEGAQQMLQYNATE
-112 TALSLAKKINS
+112 TAVSLAKKVNA
-123 IQQFFM
+123 IQRFFM

-165 FNTTIMEAV
+165 FKTSTMEAV

-218 KMGVAYIKTLED
+218 KMGVAYMKTLED

-249 DSYPIDANE
+249 DSYPIDMNE
-258 RYLTEIHYPP
+258 RYLSEIHYPP

-295 NDYLLND
+295 NDYLLNN
-302 LLKKQWGFT
+302 LLKKRWGFN

-326 LHFTAKD
+326 LHYTAKD

-341 LNNGLDVLFQTAQ
+341 VNYGLDVLFQTAQ

-365 NEQINQARLDDA
+365 NGQINQERLDDA
-377 VSRVLKAKFELG
+377 VSRVLRAKFELG
-389 LFERPYVDIKAT
+389 LFETPYLDIKAT
-401 EAANFS
+401 ESANFE
-407 AAHKKIAAQAALE
+407 AAHKKIALEAALE
-420 SIVLLQN
+420 SVVLLQN
-427 NKQLLP
+427 KNALLP
-433 ISTSI
+433 ISTAI

-462 KVSILE
+462 KVSILD
-468 GMVAKYGASK
+468 GMLQKYGTSK
-478 IMSAAGPGRNNKT
+478 IITAAGPGRDSKNWNIIPSK
-491 YTTIGG
+491 YLSTTQG
-497 KHLWTNH
+497 
-504 NNQKTEGLLAE
+504 NQTQEGLTAQ
-515 YFNGIEFNST
+515 YFNGIEFGNN
-525 PSVKRIDKNINFH
+525 PSLQRIDKTINFH
-538 WTISTPDE
+538 WTISTPDQA
-546 RINPSFFCARWT
+546 INPEFFCAKWT
-558 GNINAP
+558 GNIKAP
-564 LTGKYKIGLEGN
+564 KTGTYKIGLSGN
-576 DGYKLYINNQL
+576 DGFKLYINNQL
-587 VINQWD
+587 VINNWD
-593 KQSYH
+593 KQSFH
-598 TSLVNFDFTAGTNY
+598 TSLVDYNFTAGNNY
-612 PIRIEFKEP
+612 PIRVEFKEP
-621 GGNATVKLIWN
+621 NGNSTIKLIWN
-632 VGVENTVDEKINEA
+632 VDVVNTVEEKITEA
-646 VAVAQK
+646 VTVAQK
-652 ATVAIIVVGLEE
+652 SKVAVVVVGLEE

-670 ASLQLPGAQELLI
+670 ASLQLPGEQEQLI
-683 QKIAATG
+683 QRVAATG
-690 TPTAVIIV
+690 TPTVVVIV

-708 IDKVQS
+708 MDKVSS

-721 GEEGGQAVAAVLAGD
+721 GEEGGYAVAAVLSGA

-744 ITFPLSESQLPLVY
+744 ITFPVSEAQLPLVY

-771 LSGLPLFPFGYG
+771 LTGLPLFPFGYG

-788 FEYSNLVIETPVAKA
+788 FEYSNLIIEKPIAKK
-803 GEKINISFEV
+803 GDPINISFV
-813 KNTGSKA
+813 VTNTGKLA
-820 GSEVAQI
+820 GDEVAQL
-827 YLRDEVAT
+827 YLRDQIAS

-840 EALKGFER
+840 QALKGFER
-848 IYLLPGAFKTI
+848 IHLAAGASKTI
-859 KLSLLPEDFEML
+859 KLTLLPEDFEML
-871 NAKMQT
+871 NEKMET
-877 VIEPGDFTIMVGSSS
+877 VIEPGDFTIMIGSSS

>member
-1 MSMRYSSI
+1 MNTTSLTLRSNI
-9 LLHKK
+9 
-14 LFQIA
+14 IR
-19 FVIALLFNT
+19 IALFFSLQIIVVNT
-28 KVSAVFAQTIP
+28 ITAQTIP
-39 LYKNSRAPINERVQD
+39 LYKNSRAPINERVKD

-74 IKPGDATKYKD
+74 IKPGEGYKYKD
-85 GLFGFQVSAAAAG
+85 GLFGFQVSAASAG
-98 TEDAGQMLQYNASE
+98 TEGAQQMLQYNATE
-112 TALSLAKKINS
+112 TAVSLAKKVNK
-123 IQQFFM
+123 IQAFFM

-165 FNTTIMEAV
+165 FNTSTMEAV

-218 KMGVAYIKTLED
+218 KMGVAYMKTLED

-249 DSYPIDANE
+249 DSYPIDMNE
-258 RYLTEIHYPP
+258 RYLSEIHYPP

-302 LLKKQWGFT
+302 LLKKQWGFN

-326 LHFTAKD
+326 LHYTAKD

-341 LNNGLDVLFQTAQ
+341 VNNGLDVLFQTAQ

-365 NEQINQARLDDA
+365 NGQINQERLDDA
-377 VSRVLKAKFELG
+377 VSRVLRAKFELG
-389 LFERPYVDIKAT
+389 LFETPYLDIKET
-401 EAANFS
+401 EAANFEAS
-407 AAHKKIAAQAALE
+407 HKKIAHQAALE
-420 SIVLLQN
+420 SIVLLKN
-427 NKQLLP
+427 NKGLLP
-433 ISTSI
+433 IGSTT
-438 ESIALIGTD
+438 ESIALIGLD

-462 KVSILE
+462 KVSIAE
-468 GMVAKYGASK
+468 GMKKVYGAQK
-478 IMSAAGPGRNNKT
+478 IITAEGPGRSIKT
-491 YTTIGG
+491 WTVIPSKY
-497 KHLWTNH
+497 LWTTQ
-504 NNQKTEGLLAE
+504 NNQKTEGLLAS
-515 YFNGIEFNST
+515 YFNGIEFSNNPT
-525 PSVKRIDKNINFH
+525 VQRIDKNINFH
-538 WTISTPDE
+538 WTISTPDNSIVPE
-546 RINPSFFCARWT
+546 FFCAKWT
-558 GNINAP
+558 GNISAP
-564 LTGKYKIGLEGN
+564 QTGTFKIGLEGN
-576 DGYKLYINNQL
+576 DGYKLYINNEL
-587 VINQWD
+587 VIDKWE
-593 KQSYH
+593 KQSFH
-598 TSLVNFDFTAGTNY
+598 TELVSYNFVAGTNY
-612 PIRIEFKEP
+612 PIRVEFKEP
-621 GGNATVKLIWN
+621 NGNATIRLIWN
-632 VGVENTVDEKINEA
+632 LGIANTIEEKINEA
-646 VAVAQK
+646 VAAAKKSKVA
-652 ATVAIIVVGLEE
+652 VVVVGLEE

-670 ASLQLPGAQELLI
+670 ASLQLPGAQEQLI
-683 QKIAATG
+683 QKVAATG
-690 TPTAVIIV
+690 TPTVVVIV

-708 IDKVQS
+708 IDQVNS

-721 GEEGGQAVAAVLAGD
+721 GEEGGYAVAEVLSGM

-744 ITFPLSESQLPLVY
+744 ITFPLSEAQLPLVY

-771 LSGLPLFPFGYG
+771 LTGLPLFPFGYG
-783 LSYTS
+783 LSYTT
-788 FEYSNLVIETPVAKA
+788 FEYSKLTIEKPVAKV
-803 GEKINISFEV
+803 GEKINISFEI
-813 KNTGSKA
+813 KNTGNRA
-820 GSEVAQI
+820 GDEVAQI
-827 YLRDEVAT
+827 YLRDQVAS

-840 EALKGFER
+840 QALKGFER
-848 IYLLPGAFKTI
+848 IHLEPGASKIIRLT
-859 KLSLLPEDFEML
+859 LLPEDFEML

-899 TVTLQ
+899 TVQLQ

>member
-1 MSMRYSSI
+1 MKTKNIATRKIFTRIVCVMLI
-9 LLHKK
+9 
-14 LFQIA
+14 QI
-19 FVIALLFNT
+19 IATLT
-28 KVSAVFAQTIP
+28 VDAQTIP
-39 LYKNSRAPINERVQD
+39 LYKNSRAPINERVKD
-54 LLGRMTPTEKF
+54 LLARMTPTEKF

-74 IKPGDATKYKD
+74 IKPGDAPKYKD
-85 GLFGFQVSAAAAG
+85 GLFGFQVSAASAG
-98 TEDAGQMLQYNASE
+98 GEGAQQMLQYNATE
-112 TALSLAKKINS
+112 TAVSLAKKVNA
-123 IQQFFM
+123 IQRFFL

-165 FNTTIMEAV
+165 FKTSTMEAV

-218 KMGVAYIKTLED
+218 KMGVAYMKTLED

-249 DSYPIDANE
+249 DSYPIDMNE
-258 RYLTEIHYPP
+258 RYLSEIHYPP

-295 NDYLLND
+295 NDYLLNT
-302 LLKKQWGFT
+302 LLKKSWGFN

-326 LHFTAKD
+326 LHYTAKD

-341 LNNGLDVLFQTAQ
+341 VNNGLDVIFQTAQ

-365 NEQINQARLDDA
+365 NGQINQERLDDA
-377 VSRVLKAKFELG
+377 VSRVIRAKFELG
-389 LFERPYVDIKAT
+389 LFETPYLDIKAT
-401 EAANFS
+401 ESANFE
-407 AAHKKIAAQAALE
+407 AAHKKIALEAALE
-420 SIVLLQN
+420 SVVLLQN
-427 NKQLLP
+427 KNALLP
-433 ISTSI
+433 ISTAT

-447 ATEARLGGYSGPGTK
+447 ASEARLGGYSGPGTK

-468 GMVAKYGASK
+468 GMLQKYGANK
-478 IMSAAGPGRNNKT
+478 IITAAGPGRDSKNWNIIPSKN
-491 YTTIGG
+491 
-497 KHLWTNH
+497 LWTTQG
-504 NNQKTEGLLAE
+504 NQTLEGLTAQ
-515 YFNGIEFNST
+515 YFNGIEFGNNPT
-525 PSVKRIDKNINFH
+525 LQRIDKTINFH
-538 WTISTPDE
+538 WTISTPDQA
-546 RINPSFFCARWT
+546 INPEFFCAKWT
-558 GNINAP
+558 GNIKAP
-564 LTGKYKIGLEGN
+564 KTGTYKIGLSGN
-576 DGYKLYINNQL
+576 DGFKLYINNQL
-587 VINQWD
+587 VINNWD
-593 KQSYH
+593 KQSFQ
-598 TSLVNFDFTAGTNY
+598 TSLVDYNFTAGNDY
-612 PIRIEFKEP
+612 PIRVEFKEP
-621 GGNATVKLIWN
+621 NGNSTIKLIWN
-632 VGVENTVDEKINEA
+632 VDVVNTVEEKINEA

-652 ATVAIIVVGLEE
+652 SKVAVVVVGLEE

-670 ASLQLPGAQELLI
+670 ASLQLPGEQEQLI
-683 QKIAATG
+683 QKVAATG
-690 TPTAVIIV
+690 TPTVVVIV

-708 IDKVQS
+708 RDKVSS

-721 GEEGGQAVAAVLAGD
+721 GEEGGHAVAAVLSGA

-744 ITFPLSESQLPLVY
+744 ITFPVSEAQLPLVY

-771 LSGLPLFPFGYG
+771 LTGLPLFPFGYG
-783 LSYTS
+783 LSYTT
-788 FEYSNLVIETPVAKA
+788 FEYSNLIIEKTIAKK
-803 GEKINISFEV
+803 GDPINISFV
-813 KNTGSKA
+813 VTNTGKLA
-820 GSEVAQI
+820 GDEVAQL
-827 YLRDEVAT
+827 YLRDQIAS

-840 EALKGFER
+840 QALKGFER
-848 IYLLPGAFKTI
+848 IHLAPGASKTI
-859 KLSLLPEDFEML
+859 KLTLHPEDFEML
-871 NAKMQT
+871 NEKMET
-877 VIEPGDFTIMVGSSS
+877 VIEPGDFTIMIGSSS